1 MQPGGIDSCESI
13 PGLLKRLQ
21 IPSQVRKKA
30 CTLRNAQY
38 WPELCDTALSPSYI
52 EQNDAVISDL
62 FPITLESFFVFAGR
76 RKIRGERTA
85 PEFISIECS
94 YILQNWDTSCK
105 STACIRHNPC
115 TFLTL

>member
-1 MQPGGIDSCESI
+1 MQPGGIDSLESI

-38 WPELCDTALSPSYI
+38 WPKFCDTALSPSYI

-62 FPITLESFFVFAGR
+62 FPITLESFLFLPEGE
-76 RKIRGERTA
+76 KLGERGLHQ
-85 PEFISIECS
+85 SS
-94 YILQNWDTSCK
+94 S
-105 STACIRHNPC
+105 R
-115 TFLTL
+115 